1 MARNLLAN
9 DLTVDNIDDAE
20 FTKEVDP
27 VDTLRR
33 IGKEWKGLRLKCTC
47 RSNQACCVCEID
59 YLLEEAFALPEYHFR
74 GVTKMVATSPT
85 NALIQE
91 AATATASTANR
102 FDSGFPAINC

>member
-85 NALIQE
+85 NACD
-91 AATATASTANR
+91 NR
-102 FDSGFPAINC
+102 VAEVDAIFKKRDNRHFDSSHC

>member
-85 NALIQE
+85 NNLLSC
-91 AATATASTANR
+91 AAQ
-102 FDSGFPAINC
+102 DIC